1 MSPHSTAARELP
13 SLRYTIAAGL
23 VAAVPPREEPG
34 VLLGSY
40 RGAKT
45 RERRVVAAPPPGSRA
60 ASPTG
65 SSQPSEATG
74 VVDQLADARGH
85 TRLAIGHGPQ
95 GLGKVLDCR
104 GFMGL

>member
-13 SLRYTIAAGL
+13 SLRCTIAAGL

-60 ASPTG
+60 ASPAG
-65 SSQPSEATG
+65 SSQPSEAAG
-74 VVDQLADARGH
+74 VVDQLADARPH
-85 TRLAIGHGPQ
+85 TRAGRWPWPQ
-95 GLGKVLDCR
+95 ELRQSAGLSR
-104 GFMGL
+104 FMGL